1 MAFDTNRQYL
11 TTEELADRLRRS
23 PGTIANWRS
32 KGQGPRFLRPSGG
45 KRGRILYR
53 LEDIDE
59 WERSSLLSRAS
70 EDQDDGES

>member
-1 MAFDTNRQYL
+1 MAFETKPPYL

-32 KGQGPRFLRPSGG
+32 QGQGPRFLRPSGG

-53 LEDIDE
+53 LDDIDE
-59 WERSSLLSRAS
+59 WEHNMLLSRAS
-70 EDQDDGES
+70 EEQDNGE